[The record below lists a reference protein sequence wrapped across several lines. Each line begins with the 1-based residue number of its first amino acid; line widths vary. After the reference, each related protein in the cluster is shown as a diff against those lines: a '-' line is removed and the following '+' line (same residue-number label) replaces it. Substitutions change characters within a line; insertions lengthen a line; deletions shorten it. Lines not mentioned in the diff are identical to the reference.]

1 MRSCLRYFLRWAE
14 IVIDPIT
21 AVGLATSA
29 FNILKQGIS
38 AGKDIQEMSG
48 TLSKW
53 GAAFSDFQY
62 AEDKVKNPPFYKM
75 MSDNSA
81 NAIEIFAQKKKMETM
96 RKEIKDHI
104 SWVYGPSAWE
114 EVLAIEGEMRRIRKE
129 EAYKKQEFI
138 DNAINFTVGSTVF
151 IAAAGGAATAL
162 YYFGVYQGKW

>member
-1 MRSCLRYFLRWAE
+1 M
-14 IVIDPIT
+14 IDPVT

-48 TLSKW
+48 TLAKW

-62 AEDKVKNPPFYKM
+62 AEDKTKNPPFYKM
-75 MSDNSA
+75 MSDNSS

-104 SWVYGPSAWE
+104 SFVYGPSAWE
-114 EVLAIEGEMRRIRKE
+114 EVLRIEAEQRRIRKE
-129 EAYKKQEFI
+129 AAYAKQEFI
-138 DNAINFTVGSTVF
+138 DNIINWTVGL
-151 IAAAGGAATAL
+151 IAFAMSGGLLFLAF
-162 YYFGVYQGKW
+162 YIWGKYQGRW

>member
-1 MRSCLRYFLRWAE
+1 M
-14 IVIDPIT
+14 IDPLT

-53 GAAFSDFQY
+53 GSAFSDFQY
-62 AEDKVKNPPFYKM
+62 AEDKAKNPPFYKM

-81 NAIEIFAQKKKMETM
+81 NAIEIFAQKKKMQQM

-104 SWVYGPSAWE
+104 SWTYGPSAWD
-114 EVLAIEGEMRRIRKE
+114 EVLSIEGEMRRIRKE

-138 DNAINFTVGSTVF
+138 DNAINTIIGVTVF
-151 IAAAGGAATAL
+151 LIAAAGVGTAL
-162 YYFGVYQGKW
+162 YYLGRYQGKW

>member
-1 MRSCLRYFLRWAE
+1 M
-14 IVIDPIT
+14 IDPVT

-48 TLSKW
+48 TLAKW
-53 GAAFSDFQY
+53 GSAFSDFQY
-62 AEDKVKNPPFYKM
+62 AEDKTKNPPFYKM

-81 NAIEIFAQKKKMETM
+81 NAIEIFAQKKKMEAM

-104 SWVYGPSAWE
+104 SWTYGPSAWE

-129 EAYKKQEFI
+129 EAYKKQEAI
-138 DNAINFTVGSTVF
+138 DNAINFVVGSVIF
-151 IAAAGGAATAL
+151 IIAAAGVVTGF
-162 YYFGVYQGKW
+162 YYLGRYQGKW

>member
-1 MRSCLRYFLRWAE
+1 M
-14 IVIDPIT
+14 IDPIT

-48 TLSKW
+48 TLAKW
-53 GAAFSDFQY
+53 GSAFSDFQY
-62 AEDKVKNPPFYKM
+62 AEDKTKNPPFYKM

-114 EVLAIEGEMRRIRKE
+114 EVLSIEAEMRKIRKE
-129 EAYKKQEFI
+129 EAYKKQEFL
-138 DNAINFTVGSTVF
+138 DNSINFVVGTTVF
-151 IAAAGGAATAL
+151 IIAAAGVGTAL
-162 YYFGVYQGKW
+162 YYLGKYQGKW

>member
-1 MRSCLRYFLRWAE
+1 M
-14 IVIDPIT
+14 IDPVT

-48 TLSKW
+48 TLAKW
-53 GAAFSDFQY
+53 GSAFSDFQY
-62 AEDKVKNPPFYKM
+62 AEDKTKNPPFYKM

-81 NAIEIFAQKKKMETM
+81 NAIEIFAQKKKMEAM

-104 SWVYGPSAWE
+104 SWTYGPSAWE

-129 EAYKKQEFI
+129 EAYKKQEAI
-138 DNAINFTVGSTVF
+138 DNAINFVVGSVIF
-151 IAAAGGAATAL
+151 LVAGAGVVTGM
-162 YYFGVYQGKW
+162 YYFGRYQGKW

>member
-1 MRSCLRYFLRWAE
+1 
-14 IVIDPIT
+14 VIDPIT

-48 TLSKW
+48 TLAKW
-53 GAAFSDFQY
+53 GSAFSDFQY
-62 AEDKVKNPPFYKM
+62 AEDKTKNPPFYKM

-114 EVLAIEGEMRRIRKE
+114 EVLSIEAEMRKIRKE
-129 EAYKKQEFI
+129 EAYKKQEFL
-138 DNAINFTVGSTVF
+138 DNSINFVVGTTVF
-151 IAAAGGAATAL
+151 IIAAAGVGTAL
-162 YYFGVYQGKW
+162 YYLGKYQGKW

>member
-1 MRSCLRYFLRWAE
+1 M
-14 IVIDPIT
+14 IDPIT

-53 GAAFSDFQY
+53 GSAFSDFQY
-62 AEDKVKNPPFYKM
+62 AEDKSKNPPFYKM

-81 NAIEIFAQKKKMETM
+81 NAIEIFAQKKKMESM

-104 SWVYGPSAWE
+104 SWTYGPSAWE
-114 EVLAIEGEMRRIRKE
+114 EVLSIEAEMRKIRKE
-129 EAYKKQEFI
+129 EAYKKQEFL
-138 DNAINFTVGSTVF
+138 DNAINGVVGAAIFLT
-151 IAAAGGAATAL
+151 AAAGVVTGF
-162 YYFGVYQGKW
+162 YYLGKYQGKW

>member
-1 MRSCLRYFLRWAE
+1 M
-14 IVIDPIT
+14 IDPIT

-48 TLSKW
+48 TLAKW

-62 AEDKVKNPPFYKM
+62 AEDKTKNPPFYKM

-81 NAIEIFAQKKKMETM
+81 NAIEIFAQKKKMEAM

-104 SWVYGPSAWE
+104 SWTYGPSAWD
-114 EVLAIEGEMRRIRKE
+114 EVLSIEGEMRRIRKE
-129 EAYKKQEFI
+129 EAYKKQEMI
-138 DNAINFTVGSTVF
+138 DDAINFVVGSIIF
-151 IAAAGGAATAL
+151 MIAGAGVVTGF
-162 YYFGVYQGKW
+162 YYLGRYQGKW

>member
-1 MRSCLRYFLRWAE
+1 M
-14 IVIDPIT
+14 IDPLT

-53 GAAFSDFQY
+53 GSAFSDFQY
-62 AEDKVKNPPFYKM
+62 AEDKAKNPPFYKM

-81 NAIEIFAQKKKMETM
+81 NAIEIFAQKKKMQQM

-104 SWVYGPSAWE
+104 SWTYGPSAWD
-114 EVLAIEGEMRRIRKE
+114 EVLSIEGEMRRIRKE

-138 DNAINFTVGSTVF
+138 DNAINTIIGVTVF
-151 IAAAGGAATAL
+151 LIAAAGVGTAL
-162 YYFGVYQGKW
+162 YYFGRYQGKW

>member
-1 MRSCLRYFLRWAE
+1 M
-14 IVIDPIT
+14 IDPIT

-48 TLSKW
+48 TLAKW
-53 GAAFSDFQY
+53 GSAFSDFQY
-62 AEDKVKNPPFYKM
+62 AEDKAKNPPFYKM

-81 NAIEIFAQKKKMETM
+81 NAIEIFAQKKKMQEM
-96 RKEIKDHI
+96 RKQIKDHI
-104 SWVYGPSAWE
+104 SWTYGPSAWE

-138 DNAINFTVGSTVF
+138 DNTINTVLGVAVFVVAALGVGTV
-151 IAAAGGAATAL
+151 L
-162 YYFGVYQGKW
+162 YYLGKHQGKW

>member
-1 MRSCLRYFLRWAE
+1 
-14 IVIDPIT
+14 VIDPIT

-48 TLSKW
+48 TLAKW
-53 GAAFSDFQY
+53 GSAFSDFQY
-62 AEDKVKNPPFYKM
+62 AEDKAKNPPFYKM

-81 NAIEIFAQKKKMETM
+81 NAIEIFAQKKKMQEM
-96 RKEIKDHI
+96 RKQIKDHI
-104 SWVYGPSAWE
+104 SWTYGPSAWE

-138 DNAINFTVGSTVF
+138 DNTINMVLGTVVF
-151 IAAAGGAATAL
+151 VIAALGVGTAF
-162 YYFGVYQGKW
+162 YYLGKHQGKW

>member
-1 MRSCLRYFLRWAE
+1 M
-14 IVIDPIT
+14 IDPFT

-48 TLSKW
+48 TLAKW

-62 AEDKVKNPPFYKM
+62 AEDKTKNPPFYKM

-81 NAIEIFAQKKKMETM
+81 NAIEIFAQKKKMESM

-104 SWVYGPSAWE
+104 SFVYGPPRKKRWRPCAKKLRITSLGLMALPLGMRSWRLKVRCGASARK
-114 EVLAIEGEMRRIRKE
+114 RRTKNKR
-129 EAYKKQEFI
+129 
-138 DNAINFTVGSTVF
+138 
-151 IAAAGGAATAL
+151 
-162 YYFGVYQGKW
+162 

>member
-1 MRSCLRYFLRWAE
+1 M
-14 IVIDPIT
+14 IDPVT

-48 TLSKW
+48 TLAKW
-53 GAAFSDFQY
+53 GSAFSDFQY
-62 AEDKVKNPPFYKM
+62 AEDKTKNPPFYKM

-81 NAIEIFAQKKKMETM
+81 NAIEIFAQKKKMEAM

-104 SWVYGPSAWE
+104 SWTYGPSAWE

-129 EAYKKQEFI
+129 EAYKKQEMI
-138 DNAINFTVGSTVF
+138 DNAINFVLGALIFV
-151 IAAAGGAATAL
+151 IAAAGIVTGF
-162 YYFGVYQGKW
+162 YYLGRYQGKW